1 MMTIDTSM
9 MGIPHSWKAH
19 QVVVVATASEE
30 PVIIRVGH
38 AMRRRRRAASVV
50 VAAAAACSAAGLPGG
65 TFLESQG
72 LSAPVDGGDEVHS
85 RWIIGPAHSASAVR
99 RPTGLE

>member
-1 MMTIDTSM
+1 M

-38 AMRRRRRAASVV
+38 AMRRRRRAAAAA
-50 VAAAAACSAAGLPGG
+50 AAAAACGAAGLPGG
-65 TFLESQG
+65 TFLKSQG